1 MKTKKQEAQLIWEMY
16 NSPEYYDEEGHMDED
31 FEMDMDEDFE
41 IDSDGFDDDFGVDDQ
56 PEIVMSMEPMGET
69 EPIGD
74 SGMNEIMASE
84 LKQLAEYGKRLED
97 LCGKVE
103 FDAWM
108 VAKIVKASDYVSD
121 IWHRLDSTGADFANT
136 GFEQAPDY
144 QNL

>member
-1 MKTKKQEAQLIWEMY
+1 MKNNKKESELIWEMY
-16 NSPEYYDEEGHMDED
+16 VSPDDDFQDDDFQDDFGMDDD
-31 FEMDMDEDFE
+31 FEMD
-41 IDSDGFDDDFGVDDQ
+41 Q
-56 PEIVMSMEPMGET
+56 PEVVMSMEPMGAA

-74 SGMNEIMASE
+74 SEMNEMMASE
-84 LKQLAEYGKRLED
+84 LKKLAEYGGRLKG
-97 LCGKVE
+97 LCGQVE

-136 GFEQAPDY
+136 GFEQADDY

>member
-1 MKTKKQEAQLIWEMY
+1 MKTSKQEAQLIWEMY
-16 NSPEYYDEEGHMDED
+16 SSPEEDFENDIDFGMDED
-31 FEMDMDEDFE
+31 SEMDGMDDGFGMEDDFEMNN
-41 IDSDGFDDDFGVDDQ
+41 Q
-56 PEIVMSMEPMGET
+56 PEVVMSMEPMGET

-74 SGMNEIMASE
+74 SEMNEIMASE
-84 LKQLAEYGKRLED
+84 LKKLAEYGKRLED
-97 LCGKVE
+97 LCGQVE